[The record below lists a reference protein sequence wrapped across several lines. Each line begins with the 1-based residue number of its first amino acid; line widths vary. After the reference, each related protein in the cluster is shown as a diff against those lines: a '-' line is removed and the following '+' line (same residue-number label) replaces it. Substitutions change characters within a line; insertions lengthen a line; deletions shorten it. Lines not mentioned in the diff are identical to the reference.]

1 VNILIPDV
9 LREPVDIEAEIFG
22 TDADIVVGEA
32 KSHEG
37 ITDEVWSNC
46 DAILAF
52 DQIIYEKELISKLV
66 NCKVIVRVGVG
77 YDNVDL
83 LAAKNKD
90 ILVCNV
96 PDYGT
101 EEVAD
106 HAMAM
111 LLSLLRGLPDYI
123 RRVQQRNY
131 SRENPMPARL
141 RGKNLGIIGLG
152 RIGTA
157 TAMRAKAFGM
167 RIIFYDPYIKDGVD
181 KALNFSRVNTLQEI
195 AEFSD
200 VISIHTPLTSK
211 THGMI
216 DEKFF
221 GLVKKEPVIINTARG
236 LIIDLSALEKAMR
249 KGIVKAAGLD
259 VLPVEPS
266 DDSQQLIV
274 DYENDEEWLKG
285 RLVVTPHI
293 AFYSPQAY
301 EEMRKKAAQEA
312 LRVLNGE
319 KARNCVN
326 DFYE

>member
-1 VNILIPDV
+1 
-9 LREPVDIEAEIFG
+9 
-22 TDADIVVGEA
+22 
-32 KSHEG
+32 
-37 ITDEVWSNC
+37 
-46 DAILAF
+46 
-52 DQIIYEKELISKLV
+52 
-66 NCKVIVRVGVG
+66 
-77 YDNVDL
+77 
-83 LAAKNKD
+83 
-90 ILVCNV
+90 
-96 PDYGT
+96 
-101 EEVAD
+101 
-106 HAMAM
+106 
-111 LLSLLRGLPDYI
+111 
-123 RRVQQRNY
+123 
-131 SRENPMPARL
+131 
-141 RGKNLGIIGLG
+141 
-152 RIGTA
+152 
-157 TAMRAKAFGM
+157 
-167 RIIFYDPYIKDGVD
+167 
-181 KALNFSRVNTLQEI
+181 
-195 AEFSD
+195 
-200 VISIHTPLTSK
+200 
-211 THGMI
+211 MI